1 MKLDALLAVDVLALE
16 TDDQLSTLVQLTAPA
31 APDATAPRTPSTLVV
46 VLDRSGSMSG
56 ERLDGAKHALL
67 TLVDRLAPGD
77 RFGLVTFD
85 DSVRIDVPAG
95 PLADKPAVKK
105 QIAHVEPGG
114 TTDMSSGYLR
124 GLQEARRVAGPEGA
138 TVLLISDGHANAGI
152 TDADQLASIAT
163 TYAGKRVST
172 SALGYGLGYD
182 ERLLSAV
189 AKAGRGNELF
199 AEDPDQA
206 GALIAGEVEGLL
218 SQTVQAASLL
228 VRMSPHVKGVA
239 LANDVTA
246 TGTKDGLLVELGGF
260 WADEE
265 RKLLLTFDVPGM
277 PALGLTQIATLEL
290 TYVDVA
296 TMLEQTVALP
306 LHVNVVP
313 GDQAAG
319 RIANPLVVT
328 EMAFLTAQARKRD
341 ASRRLSEG
349 DHFGAV
355 AGLSDASDNLHAA
368 MAVAPLEAMPEL
380 QEESDMIEQLRAE
393 AEYGDRN
400 LTSKRLSSDS
410 ARKSRQRGRRDRNT

>member
-1 MKLDALLAVDVLALE
+1 
-16 TDDQLSTLVQLTAPA
+16 
-31 APDATAPRTPSTLVV
+31 
-46 VLDRSGSMSG
+46 
-56 ERLDGAKHALL
+56 
-67 TLVDRLAPGD
+67 
-77 RFGLVTFD
+77 VTFD

-105 QIAHVEPGG
+105 RIAQIDSGG

-182 ERLLSAV
+182 ERLLSVV

-206 GALIAGEVEGLL
+206 GALIAGEVDGLL

-228 VRMSPHVKGVA
+228 VRMSPHVRGVA

-349 DHFGAV
+349 DHIGAV

-368 MAVAPLEAMPEL
+368 MAVAPPEAMPEL

-400 LTSKRLSSDS
+400 LTSKRLSADS
-410 ARKSRQRGRRDRNT
+410 SRKSRTRGRRPEST